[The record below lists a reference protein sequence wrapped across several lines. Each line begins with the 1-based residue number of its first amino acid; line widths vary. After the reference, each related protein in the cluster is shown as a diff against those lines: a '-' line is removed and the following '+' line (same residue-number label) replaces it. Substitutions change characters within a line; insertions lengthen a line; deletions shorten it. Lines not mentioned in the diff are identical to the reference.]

1 MAEGITALTYPVRL
15 PVIGKYLCQLAAML
29 AVLTLPACLVALSRD
44 DMAVGLTYGCVAGAL
59 LICAWIG
66 RQLPAAPASIQANE
80 GIVVVGLTFVLT
92 PVLMSIPFAVGGL
105 PFGDALFEAVS
116 AITTTGLSTLS
127 SVEERSTAFLF
138 ERAWLQWCGGLGIAV
153 LSVALLLGHRVPARR
168 LTNPIA
174 DTNLATQARIQAR
187 QILRV
192 YVVLTLIG
200 TLALS
205 FVLGDAFTAL
215 VNMLATLSTG
225 GFSPFDAS
233 IAGLPLP
240 GAWIVTGFSV
250 LGAVP
255 LILYHRLLVGE
266 PRALAADPELH
277 TLIVLTALASV
288 VVGTS
293 LWWNMGLS
301 LPQALRHGIMLGAS
315 AQSTTGFSSIEVG
328 SLDTTSKLLLML
340 SMFIGG
346 GSGSTAGGIK
356 LLRLLIILRLLQHFL
371 RRSAMPP
378 HAVAEARLSGQVLER
393 TEIEQAT
400 LIVTLFAMT
409 IGISWI
415 VFVASGYPPLDALF
429 EVVSAVGTV
438 GLSTGITAAEL
449 AWPLKL
455 VLCLDMLLG
464 RLEVLAL
471 LVILYPATWI
481 GKRAG

>member
-1 MAEGITALTYPVRL
+1 MAEGVTALTYPVRL
-15 PVIGKYLCQLAAML
+15 PVIAKYLSQLAAML
-29 AVLTLPACLVALSRD
+29 AVLSLPACLVAFGRG
-44 DMAVGLTYGCVAGAL
+44 DMTVGLVYALVAAGL
-59 LICAWIG
+59 LTSAWAG
-66 RQLPAAPASIQANE
+66 RRLPAAESIQTNE
-80 GIVVVGLTFVLT
+80 GIVVVSLTFILT
-92 PVLMSIPFAVGGL
+92 PILMAIPFAVGGL
-105 PFGDALFEAVS
+105 AIEDALFEAVS

-127 SVEERSTAFLF
+127 SVEDTSPAFLF

-153 LSVALLLGHRVPARR
+153 LSVALLLGHGVPTRR

-174 DTNLATQARIQAR
+174 DANLATMARIQAR

-205 FVLGDAFTAL
+205 FVLGDVFTAF

-225 GFSPFDAS
+225 GFAPFDAS
-233 IAGLPLP
+233 IGALPGA
-240 GAWIVTGFSV
+240 GAWIVTAFSV

-255 LILYHRLLVGE
+255 LLLYHRVLARE
-266 PRALAADPELH
+266 PRALVTDPELR
-277 TLIVLTALASV
+277 TLIVLTVLACA
-288 VVGTS
+288 VVGAS
-293 LWWNMGLS
+293 LWLNMGLS
-301 LPQALRHGIMLGAS
+301 PAQAIRHGVMLGAS

-328 SLDTTSKLLLML
+328 SLDTTSKLLLMV

-356 LLRLLIILRLLQHFL
+356 LLRLLIILKLLQHFL

-378 HAVAEARLSGQVLER
+378 HAVAEPRLSGQVLER
-393 TEIEQAT
+393 AEIEQAT
-400 LIVTLFAMT
+400 LVATLFAMT
-409 IGISWI
+409 IGLSWM
-415 VFVASGYPPLDALF
+415 VFVAAGYVPLDALF
-429 EVVSAVGTV
+429 EVTSAVGTV
-438 GLSTGITAAEL
+438 GLSTGITAVDLE
-449 AWPLKL
+449 WPLKL

-481 GKRAG
+481 GRRAG